1 MAGRKSTD
9 ADHRIAQRVRDL
21 RLERGISQHQL
32 AKVLDVSFQQ
42 IQKYERGQNR
52 ITAARLIDLARAFNV
67 PIMAFYEGLSA
78 KRSAVRALTPRDVA
92 LAAEE
97 MRLIRVFRGIRSA
110 AGRKKVLALA
120 RAVAAG

>member
-9 ADHRIAQRVRDL
+9 ADHRIARRVRDL

-32 AKVLDVSFQQ
+32 ARALDVSFQQ

-52 ITAARLIDLARAFNV
+52 ITAGRLIDLARAFNV
-67 PIMAFYEGLSA
+67 PIMAFYEGVPA

-92 LAAEE
+92 RAAEE
-97 MRLIRVFRGIRSA
+97 MRLISVFRGITSA
-110 AGRKKVLALA
+110 AGRKKVLAFA